1 MDSTTVD
8 LKPRSLSEEQMS
20 NIFPLVY
27 AELQEEHQQII
38 DDASGDGRYKAC
50 PPVPDAAESF
60 VDLAKERINR
70 QREDFG
76 GTPENRPEYLQRAYL
91 KRDTEF
97 SELQIAVED
106 MTIS

>member
-8 LKPRSLSEEQMS
+8 RKPRSLSNEQVS
-20 NIFPLVY
+20 HIFPLLY
-27 AELQEEHQQII
+27 AELREEHQQII
-38 DDASGDGRYKAC
+38 DDASGDERYRAC

-60 VDLAKERINR
+60 VDLAKERIDR
-70 QREDFG
+70 QGEDFG

-97 SELQIAVED
+97 SELQITVED
-106 MTIS
+106 MVIS